1 MLSNLSANSLPQG
14 WSPSNMTL
22 SAQLLP
28 HQKSTVLIAGGKT
41 RPTQM
46 WWEKMSGAVVLWE
59 VKVRGQQVGP
69 SDRGLECLR
78 SPHTLPPC
86 ENAVRR

>member
-59 VKVRGQQVGP
+59 VIRLEASRWGPRTGDWSACVPPTHTPHVRTQ
-69 SDRGLECLR
+69 
-78 SPHTLPPC
+78 
-86 ENAVRR
+86 